1 MKWIPLHLSKT
12 AEVERQVDEVCKTLG
27 LLCKQKESSSN
38 AAQVAKAKQVLVH
51 SMQDRIKEL
60 EQFYL
65 ENDLDVRASKI
76 EQCRI
81 KLKKGLAGA
90 GFSHQQQPRADIS
103 TTPATFSAA
112 TLGGGTPSMFPAE
125 PSSAIGAA
133 PVAPDATPSST
144 NYSALLNPSTFDLA
158 GAAMRS
164 PPSSTNAPYGT
175 IPNNRL
181 ASGLGGAGGGGDET
195 QVLLR
200 VVMSQEDFEELKLRR
215 AAISKFLRG
224 GAAGNIGTR

>member
-12 AEVERQVDEVCKTLG
+12 ADIERQVDEVCKTLA
-27 LLCKQKESSSN
+27 LLCRQKESSSN

-65 ENDLDVRASKI
+65 DNDLDSRASKI

-81 KLKKGLAGA
+81 KLKRGLASA
-90 GFSHQQQPRADIS
+90 GFTHHPQQPRLDTA
-103 TTPATFSAA
+103 TTPTSQPVTAQH
-112 TLGGGTPSMFPAE
+112 GTPFPAE
-125 PSSAIGAA
+125 PSAISASAA
-133 PVAPDATPSST
+133 TSHDMTPSSSA

-164 PPSSTNAPYGT
+164 SPTSTNTAYGSAPKAYMHDGV
-175 IPNNRL
+175 
-181 ASGLGGAGGGGDET
+181 ASADESP

-200 VVMSQEDFEELKLRR
+200 VVMSQEDFEELKMRR

-224 GAAGNIGTR
+224 GAGGGGGTAKPR